1 MTCQEGDQVGR
12 TGAEN
17 GGNRLAIFC
26 AEGFI
31 QESEVPILAAFLSDP
46 FLNRHE
52 VRGGFPFPF

>member
-1 MTCQEGDQVGR
+1 MGKAR
-12 TGAEN
+12 AI
-17 GGNRLAIFC
+17 RLAIFC

-31 QESEVPILAAFLSDP
+31 QQAEVPILAAFLKTP

>member
-1 MTCQEGDQVGR
+1 MGKAC
-12 TGAEN
+12 AI
-17 GGNRLAIFC
+17 RLAIFC

-31 QESEVPILAAFLSDP
+31 QQAEVPILAASLKTP